1 MATISATLSI
11 SFLPSSIRFAVA
23 TTSTSTTSSSSSWRI
38 KRPAR
43 FRCCAEPSSP
53 EQENPSTPAPPPVKP
68 PASPSSLWGISTSTW
83 SAGVA
88 GLGFLE
94 TAYLSYIKLTGSEAF
109 CPVSGGGCGDVLQS
123 DYSVVFGIPLPL
135 LGLVAYGLVLTLSL
149 QENGKN
155 FLPGIDDLDI
165 RLTLLLISTSMA
177 TASSYFLYILNTRF
191 IGTSCSYC
199 LLSAFL
205 SFTLFSIRVKDLG
218 LERVQK
224 FVGLQLSVAIIVAL
238 ALTNSYSSATT
249 QLNGTDDFVL
259 ERYDTEITTES
270 TPFAIALA
278 KHLHSVGAKMY
289 GAFWCSHCNEQ
300 KQIFGREATKIL
312 DYVECFPNGAG
323 KGKKM
328 APECAAAGIEGF
340 PTWIIN
346 GKVLGGDQELPI
358 LAEESGFT
366 VEGTEQS

>member
-1 MATISATLSI
+1 VLCSFNSWSLS
-11 SFLPSSIRFAVA
+11 
-23 TTSTSTTSSSSSWRI
+23 
-38 KRPAR
+38 
-43 FRCCAEPSSP
+43 
-53 EQENPSTPAPPPVKP
+53 N
-68 PASPSSLWGISTSTW
+68 
-83 SAGVA
+83 
-88 GLGFLE
+88 
-94 TAYLSYIKLTGSEAF
+94 LT
-109 CPVSGGGCGDVLQS
+109 
-123 DYSVVFGIPLPL
+123 GIPLPL

-149 QENGKN
+149 QENGKK

>member
-11 SFLPSSIRFAVA
+11 SFLPSPTRFASA
-23 TTSTSTTSSSSSWRI
+23 TTSSSSSSRV

-43 FRCCAEPSSP
+43 FRCCAE
-53 EQENPSTPAPPPVKP
+53 EQENPSTPSPTPPPGEP
-68 PASPSSLWGISTSTW
+68 PASPSSLWGMSTSTW

-88 GLGFLE
+88 ALGFLE
-94 TAYLSYIKLTGSEAF
+94 TAYLSYLKLSDSEAF
-109 CPVSGGGCGDVLQS
+109 CPVGGRGCGDVLQS

-149 QENGKN
+149 QETGKK
-155 FLPGIDDLDI
+155 FLPGLDDLDI

-177 TASSYFLYILNTRF
+177 TASAYFLYILSTKI

-205 SFTLFSIRVKDLG
+205 SFTLFSIRVKDFG
-218 LERVQK
+218 LESIQK

-249 QLNGTDDFVL
+249 QLKGTDDFVL
-259 ERYDTEITTES
+259 EPYDTEITTES
-270 TPFAIALA
+270 TPFAISLA
-278 KHLHSVGAKMY
+278 KHLRSIGAKMY

-340 PTWIIN
+340 PTWIID
-346 GKVLGGDQELPI
+346 GKNSKVVKADYGNF
-358 LAEESGFT
+358 A
-366 VEGTEQS
+366 

>member
-1 MATISATLSI
+1 MATISSTLST
-11 SFLPSSIRFAVA
+11 SFLHSPTRFAVA
-23 TTSTSTTSSSSSWRI
+23 VTIATANTSSSSRI
-38 KRPAR
+38 KRFAR
-43 FRCCAEPSSP
+43 FRCCVEPSSSP
-53 EQENPSTPAPPPVKP
+53 EEEKPAIPIPTPLPVKP
-68 PASPSSLWGISTSTW
+68 SVASSSLWGISTSTW

-88 GLGFLE
+88 GLGLLE
-94 TAYLSYIKLTGSEAF
+94 TGYLSYLKLTGSEAF
-109 CPVSGGGCGDVLQS
+109 CPVGGGGCGNVLQS

-135 LGLVAYGLVLTLSL
+135 LGLVAYGSVLTLSL
-149 QENGKN
+149 QKNGKK

-165 RLTLLLISTSMA
+165 RLTLLLVSTSMA
-177 TASSYFLYILNTRF
+177 TASAYFLYILNTKF
-191 IGTSCSYC
+191 IGTTCSYC

-205 SFTLFSIRVKDLG
+205 SFALFSIRIKDFG

-278 KHLHSVGAKMY
+278 KHLHSIGAKMY

-300 KQIFGREATKIL
+300 KQIFGREATKLL

-358 LAEESGFT
+358 LAEESGFP
-366 VEGTEQS
+366 VE